1 MGQQQARS
9 KPAES
14 AFNAVEAGAQ
24 AAAANKAASSL
35 AA

>member
-1 MGQQQARS
+1 MGRQRARS
-9 KPAES
+9 KPAGS
-14 AFNAVEAGAQ
+14 AFDAVAAGAQ